1 MKKLDRDKAEVLIGA
16 AEKRFRR
23 SIRKKGRPP
32 KKRNRTPQVRR
43 GSRPSQVEAPDKLD
57 IYSPKNHTKF
67 IDFIENI
74 RRHAR
79 LGTETLITF
88 RNTTR
93 ITAAAGL
100 LLVAEVDRITKAFP
114 EKRFKC
120 SLPPRFTEGKFRNS
134 NDAVECALNQI
145 GFFKLIKQANNSQSK
160 LISVSK
166 WSQLSGETADGS
178 IANSLLDS
186 IADKVPE
193 ASRRKIYRGAIEA
206 IANCVEHAYP
216 SIRQDGLN
224 ISDKRWWMLVGADH
238 ENLTVIVCDLGVG
251 IPQTLPQKHPASL
264 LDQIKSTFGI
274 FGQSDSEMIR
284 ISTHIKQT
292 RTGKPNRGKGGKDF
306 RSITRNFP
314 SATLI
319 IRSNKGT
326 FAITGKDSS
335 QLRKVSA
342 RKFVENTDRTEST
355 LEHSKSIRGTILEW
369 IVPLKDVKE

>member
-1 MKKLDRDKAEVLIGA
+1 MKKLDREKAEILIGT

-23 SIRKKGRPP
+23 SIRKKHRP
-32 KKRNRTPQVRR
+32 KKRHRASLVRHEAKT
-43 GSRPSQVEAPDKLD
+43 SLVEAPDKLD
-57 IYSPKNHTKF
+57 IYSQKNHSKF
-67 IDFIENI
+67 IEFIENL
-74 RRHAR
+74 RRHSK
-79 LGTETLITF
+79 LTGETLITF

-100 LLVAEVDRITKAFP
+100 LLIAEVDRITKAFP

-120 SLPPRFTEGKFRNS
+120 SLPPKFTEGKFRNS
-134 NDAVECALNQI
+134 NDSVECSLNQI
-145 GFFKLIKQANNSQSK
+145 GFFKLIKQTNNRQSN
-160 LISVSK
+160 LISISK
-166 WSQLSGETADGS
+166 WSQLSGDTADGS
-178 IANSLLDS
+178 IANNLLDS

-216 SIRQDGLN
+216 DIRDDGLN
-224 ISDKRWWMLVGADH
+224 IIDKRWWMLVGADQQ
-238 ENLTVIVCDLGVG
+238 NLTVIVCDLGVG
-251 IPQTLPQKHPASL
+251 IARTLPQKHPASL

-342 RKFVENTDRTEST
+342 RKFVEGTDRTEST
-355 LEHSKSIRGTILEW
+355 IEHSKSIRGTILEW

>member
-1 MKKLDRDKAEVLIGA
+1 MKKPDKDRTETLIRA
-16 AEKRFRR
+16 AEKRFLRTIRNNGKPHKRRR
-23 SIRKKGRPP
+23 STQRNCRPQTT
-32 KKRNRTPQVRR
+32 NQI
-43 GSRPSQVEAPDKLD
+43 EAPDKLD

-67 IDFIENI
+67 ILFIENI

-79 LGTETLITF
+79 SPNETLITF

-114 EKRFKC
+114 GKKFKC
-120 SLPPRFTEGKFRNS
+120 SLPPKFSEGKFRNS

-145 GFFKLIKQANNSQSK
+145 GFFKLIKQENKRQTS

-166 WSQLSGETADGS
+166 WSQLSGDTADGS
-178 IANSLLDS
+178 IASGLLNT

-216 SIRQDGLN
+216 SNRQDGLN
-224 ISDKRWWMLVGADH
+224 VEDKRWWMLVGVDN
-238 ENLTVIVCDLGVG
+238 ENLNVIVCDLGVG

-284 ISTHIKQT
+284 VSTHIKQT
-292 RTGKPNRGKGGKDF
+292 RTGQPNRGKGGKDF

-326 FAITGKDSS
+326 FSITGKDSS
-335 QLRKVSA
+335 QLSKISA
-342 RKFVENTDRTEST
+342 RRYIDGTDRSEST
-355 LEHSKSIRGTILEW
+355 LENSKSIRGTILEW
-369 IVPLKDVKE
+369 VVPLKDVKA